1 MQTLRINGL
10 KLFLSLVWLWI
21 EIRAWLAF
29 NAAAQ
34 LVRADAG
41 YMPIRWIA
49 SLAVFSAL
57 ELCTL
62 VLALALIWSR
72 QTTLPRLNGLLR
84 LRARLGWINYL
95 IAAGVLLAPLWVFGH
110 SIWSD
115 IFFSAD
121 LRLYFFILWVITLG
135 FWLSR
140 ADELLGWEPLWV
152 ATLLVGG
159 AASLTGYLLEVTNYP
174 FALSWSE
181 GNRMYDWSVMFGRA
195 RYIYP
200 ADQPLKAF
208 IDLGRQFLWGLP
220 FLFPQADIVI
230 VRFWDSFIFTFPYM
244 LLGWLAFRHWREE
257 RLPWLLTGVWVYLLL
272 SQGPIYTPLVICAIL
287 VVLAWRWPLPAA
299 LGTVILASFLAQIS
313 RWTWLFAPSMWAIIL
328 AFTSAKLTDRRV
340 WTRAVAFGLA
350 GILGGYVLPW
360 GYVLIRKLN
369 PSGLNLAYTAD
380 KMSNQA
386 LLWYRL
392 FPNPT
397 FGAGILWALILAVGP
412 LIALLLILVKRKVWT
427 PNLWQAAAVIGALA
441 AFLGVGLAVSVK
453 IGGGSNLHNVD
464 MFLIGMVFAVVAATQ
479 GTRLGSLI
487 WDQLSGRLERIVI
500 LLMLALPAFAPF
512 ASLQTLG
519 LPPSNEADQALAV
532 IRTETAAAAEQ
543 GEVLFLDQRQL
554 LTFGYVQDIAL
565 VSEYE
570 KKVLMQN
577 AIENDE
583 AYFAPYYRD
592 LSMGRFTLIVSEPL
606 KLGLSDEE
614 SNFGEENDAWVYWVA
629 KPTLC
634 FYKPLMTFKS
644 VGVELLVPRNN
655 IEACAKYLK

>member
-1 MQTLRINGL
+1 MY
-10 KLFLSLVWLWI
+10 
-21 EIRAWLAF
+21 LA
-29 NAAAQ
+29 
-34 LVRADAG
+34 
-41 YMPIRWIA
+41 
-49 SLAVFSAL
+49 
-57 ELCTL
+57 
-62 VLALALIWSR
+62 LALALIWSR

-95 IAAGVLLAPLWVFGH
+95 IAAGILFVPLWIFGH
-110 SIWSD
+110 SIWSG

-140 ADELLGWEPLWV
+140 ADELLGWEPLWA

-200 ADQPLKAF
+200 SDQPLKAF
-208 IDLGRQFLWGLP
+208 IDVGRQFLWGLP

-230 VRFWDSFIFTFPYM
+230 VRFWDSFIFTVPYM

-272 SQGPIYTPLVICAIL
+272 SQGPIYTPLVVCAHPRCAGMALALTCRAGHGHTGEFPGPDQPLDVAVCSVDVGDHPGVYQRQNSRSPRLDARGGLRAGRHPGRLCAAVGIRAHKEVESFRFEPGLHGRQNVQPGFAL
-287 VVLAWRWPLPAA
+287 VPPVPEPDFRSGHFVGAHFGGWAA
-299 LGTVILASFLAQIS
+299 
-313 RWTWLFAPSMWAIIL
+313 
-328 AFTSAKLTDRRV
+328 RR
-340 WTRAVAFGLA
+340 
-350 GILGGYVLPW
+350 
-360 GYVLIRKLN
+360 
-369 PSGLNLAYTAD
+369 
-380 KMSNQA
+380 
-386 LLWYRL
+386 
-392 FPNPT
+392 
-397 FGAGILWALILAVGP
+397 LAVDF
-412 LIALLLILVKRKVWT
+412 VKRKVWT

-479 GTRLGSLI
+479 GTRLSSLI
-487 WDQLSGRLERIVI
+487 RDQLSGRLERIVI

-519 LPPSNEADQALAV
+519 LPPSNEADEALAV